1 MDLPTLDD
9 RLERRV
15 AKVGRLNE
23 AVRYLEKKVLSQSI
37 SGNEGIQL
45 SEYHCSFL

>member
-23 AVRYLEKKVLSQSI
+23 AVRYLEKKSFKSI
-37 SGNEGIQL
+37 HFRQRGDKAFRISL
-45 SEYHCSFL
+45 